1 MNKTID
7 KYEATIGLEIHVQLG
22 TKSKMFCRCD
32 NNSDTAKPNTNV
44 CPVCMGYPGTLPVI
58 NGQTIDWGIKTAL
71 ALGCSINPMQ
81 RFDRKNYFYPDLPK
95 GYQISQFFYPV
106 GEKGN
111 LVVDYLGTDRKTKHE
126 FTVGITRLHLEEDA
140 GKLVHTS
147 DGNGC
152 GTPLAEIVT
161 EPDIKS
167 PEEARAFMQELQ
179 CLVRL
184 LGVSSADMEKGHLR
198 VDANVSV
205 RPIGQPTLGAKVE
218 VKNMNSFKFMEQAL
232 KFEIVRQTEML
243 ERGEKIEQETRGW
256 DEKTNSTVSQRSK
269 EGSVDY
275 RYFPEPDLPP
285 ITINDEQIEK
295 WNRSL
300 ILPSVLRERAEQKG
314 LAYDRVVELQD
325 KDKLVLFL
333 GVLHSRGGLNPTQ
346 VANWI
351 EKFNDEEKLIEFMDV
366 VGKHNLS
373 TTAAKKYLETGKIPE
388 TMDDAVLREM
398 VGQVLDENPEV
409 VAKFKAGDVKVSA
422 YLMGQVI
429 KKSGGGAEPALV
441 QQILIDLLT

>member
-58 NGQTIDWGIKTAL
+58 NGQAIDWGIKTAL
-71 ALGCSINPMQ
+71 ALGCSVNPLQ

-147 DGNGC
+147 DATLVDLNRC

-295 WNRSL
+295 WNRS
-300 ILPSVLRERAEQKG
+300 
-314 LAYDRVVELQD
+314 
-325 KDKLVLFL
+325 
-333 GVLHSRGGLNPTQ
+333 
-346 VANWI
+346 
-351 EKFNDEEKLIEFMDV
+351 
-366 VGKHNLS
+366 
-373 TTAAKKYLETGKIPE
+373 
-388 TMDDAVLREM
+388 
-398 VGQVLDENPEV
+398 
-409 VAKFKAGDVKVSA
+409 
-422 YLMGQVI
+422 
-429 KKSGGGAEPALV
+429 
-441 QQILIDLLT
+441 